1 VIPLLPFFPLIKLK
15 PKAIAA
21 ALFLLCVVPVGALA
35 QPPSNVRVHLGPVFV
50 DPTVALSNA
59 GVDTNVFN
67 EATQDSP
74 KEDFTMTLTPATTAW
89 LRMGR
94 SWLNATVREDIV
106 YYQKYSSERSVN
118 SNYKLSW
125 MIPLSRISF
134 NPTASFTN
142 TRERPGFEVDARSR
156 RNEFGYGGTVEVR
169 ALSKTFITLQAGRQ
183 NTDFDRSAVF
193 LGTSLRDELNR
204 TVSQETVSLRHEL
217 TPLTGLTFEVTREQD
232 RFEFSP
238 VRDSD
243 STRFAA
249 GVKLDAAALI
259 KGGATV
265 GYRDFQPLDPSLAG
279 FRGTTV
285 AADLSYVL
293 LGVTRFAVKG
303 TRDVQ
308 YSYDVN
314 QPYYLQS
321 GINLEISQQIVG
333 PLDAVGRVGAARLEY
348 RDRAGAAVAVSN
360 RVDHIDTYGGGIGYH
375 VGRDTRIG
383 VNIDQYQRLSPV
395 IGRQY
400 KGLRYGIAVTY
411 GS

>member
-1 VIPLLPFFPLIKLK
+1 LIKLK
-15 PKAIAA
+15 PKALAA
-21 ALFLLCVVPVGALA
+21 ALFLLCVVPAGALA
-35 QPPSNVRVHLGPVFV
+35 QPPSNVRMHLGPLFV
-50 DPTVALSNA
+50 NPTIALTNA

-67 EATQDSP
+67 EATQESP
-74 KEDFTMTLTPATTAW
+74 KEDFTLTLAPATDAW
-89 LRMGR
+89 FRVGR

-125 MIPLSRISF
+125 MIPFSRISF

-142 TRERPGFEVDARSR
+142 TRDRPGFEVDSRAR
-156 RNEFGYGGTVEVR
+156 RNEYGYGGTVEVR
-169 ALSKTFITLQAGRQ
+169 ALSKTFVAVQASRRISA
-183 NTDFDRSAVF
+183 FDRNAEF
-193 LGTSLRDELNR
+193 LGTNLRDQLNR
-204 TVSQETVSLRHEL
+204 TVDEASISLRHEL
-217 TPLTGLTFEVTREQD
+217 TPLTRLTVEVAREQD

-243 STRFAA
+243 STRITA
-249 GVKLDAAALI
+249 GVKLDPAALI
-259 KGGATV
+259 KGGAVV
-265 GYRDFQPLDPSLAG
+265 GYRDFKPLDSSLSG
-279 FRGTTV
+279 FKGATV
-285 AADLSYVL
+285 EADLSYVL
-293 LGVTRFAVKG
+293 LGVTRFAVRG

-321 GINLEISQQIVG
+321 GINLEISQQIAG

-348 RDRAGAAVAVSN
+348 QDRAGAAVAVSN
-360 RVDHIDTYGGGIGYH
+360 RVDHVENYGGGLGYH

-383 VNIDQYQRLSPV
+383 VNVDQYRRLSPV
-395 IGRQY
+395 SGRRYQ
-400 KGLRYGIAVTY
+400 GLRYGIAVTY

>member
-1 VIPLLPFFPLIKLK
+1 LIKLK
-15 PKAIAA
+15 PKALVA
-21 ALFLLCVVPVGALA
+21 ALSLFCAVPAVAFA
-35 QPPSNVRVHLGPVFV
+35 QPPSNVRMHVGPLFV
-50 DPTVALSNA
+50 NPTIALTNA

-74 KEDFTMTLTPATTAW
+74 KEDFTLTLTPSTDAW
-89 LRMGR
+89 FRMGR

-106 YYQKYSSERSVN
+106 YYQRYSSERSVN

-125 MIPLSRISF
+125 LIPFTRVSF
-134 NPTASFTN
+134 TPTASFTN
-142 TRERPGFEVDARSR
+142 TRDRPGFEVDARAR
-156 RNEFGYGGTVEVR
+156 RNEFAYGGTIEVR
-169 ALSKTFITLQAGRQ
+169 ALSKTFVAVHAARQ
-183 NTDFDRSAVF
+183 SSDFDRDAEF
-193 LGTSLRDELNR
+193 LGISLRDQLNR
-204 TVSQETVSLRHEL
+204 TVSEETLSVRHEL
-217 TPLTGLTFEVTREQD
+217 TPLTGLTFEATREQD

-238 VRDSD
+238 VRNSD
-243 STRFAA
+243 STRIMG
-249 GVKLDAAALI
+249 GVKLDPAALI
-259 KGGATV
+259 KGGVVV

-321 GINLEISQQIVG
+321 GISLEISQQVVG
-333 PLDAVGRVGAARLEY
+333 PLDVVGRAGNARLEY

-360 RVDHIDTYGGGIGYH
+360 RVDHVETYGGGIGYH

-383 VNIDQYQRLSPV
+383 FNVDQYQRLSPV
-395 IGRQY
+395 SGRQY
-400 KGLRYGIAVTY
+400 KGLRYGVAVTY

>member
-1 VIPLLPFFPLIKLK
+1 M
-15 PKAIAA
+15 
-21 ALFLLCVVPVGALA
+21 
-35 QPPSNVRVHLGPVFV
+35 HLGPLFV
-50 DPTVALSNA
+50 NPTIALTNA

-74 KEDFTMTLTPATTAW
+74 KEDFTLTLAPATATW
-89 LRMGR
+89 LRVGR

-118 SNYKLSW
+118 SYYKLSW
-125 MIPLSRISF
+125 LIPLNRISF
-134 NPTASFTN
+134 NPTTSFAN
-142 TRERPGFEVDARSR
+142 TRDRPGFEVDARAR
-156 RNEFGYGGTVEVR
+156 RNELGYGGTVEVR
-169 ALSKTFITLQAGRQ
+169 VLSKTFIAVQANRQ
-183 NTDFDRSAVF
+183 TDDFDRNAEI
-193 LGTSLRDELNR
+193 LGTNLRDELNR
-204 TVSQETVSLRHEL
+204 TVSEEALSLRHEL
-217 TPLTGLTFEVTREQD
+217 TPLTSVTLEVAREQD

-238 VRDSD
+238 VRNSD
-243 STRFAA
+243 STRVSA
-249 GVKLDAAALI
+249 GVKLDPAAVI
-259 KGGATV
+259 KGGAVV

-293 LGVTRFAVKG
+293 LGFTKFAVKG

-314 QPYYLQS
+314 QPYYVQS
-321 GINLEISQQIVG
+321 GINLEVSQQIVG
-333 PLDAVGRVGAARLEY
+333 PLDAVGRAGTARLEY

-360 RVDHIDTYGGGIGYH
+360 RVDHIEDYGGGLGYH

-383 VNIDQYQRLSPV
+383 INIDQYQRLSPV
-395 IGRQY
+395 SGRQF

>member
-1 VIPLLPFFPLIKLK
+1 LK
-15 PKAIAA
+15 TKALAA
-21 ALFLLCVVPVGALA
+21 ALSLLCVLPAVALA
-35 QPPSNVRVHLGPVFV
+35 QPPSTVRMHVGPLFV
-50 DPTVALSNA
+50 NPTIALTNA

-74 KEDFTMTLTPATTAW
+74 KEDFTLTLAPATDAW
-89 LRMGR
+89 FRMGR

-125 MIPLSRISF
+125 MIPLTRISF
-134 NPTASFTN
+134 NPTASFLN
-142 TRERPGFEVDARSR
+142 TRDRPGFEVDARAR
-156 RNEFGYGGTVEVR
+156 RNEFSYGGTVEIR
-169 ALSKTFITLQAGRQ
+169 AFSKTFLAVQADRR
-183 NTDFDRSAVF
+183 TSDFDRNAEF
-193 LGTSLRDELNR
+193 LGTNLRDQLNR
-204 TVSQETVSLRHEL
+204 TVSEQTISVRHEL
-217 TPLTGLTFEVTREQD
+217 TPLTGLVFEATREQD

-238 VRDSD
+238 VRNSD
-243 STRFAA
+243 STRITG
-249 GVKLDAAALI
+249 GVKLDPAALI
-259 KGGATV
+259 KGGAVV

-293 LGVTRFAVKG
+293 LGVTKFAVKG

-333 PLDAVGRVGAARLEY
+333 PLDAVARGGAARLEY

-383 VNIDQYQRLSPV
+383 VNVDQYQRLSPV
-395 IGRQY
+395 SGRQY